1 MDRALRW
8 VVVAAAI
15 CLASGAARAERQE
28 KQPTPAQR
36 AEIQRLQQELYAA
49 QSKQD
54 YATSIPVARK
64 LWEAER
70 AASGEDSRAAR
81 SREMVLANVLQG
93 AGRYAEALGMFE
105 KMLRRAEA
113 ETGPVSRDT
122 MQALT
127 SVTSVYWAQSR
138 YDDLLPLQRRR
149 LEMSKKLDGEH
160 SQTYATEL
168 AALGSLYNLRNEY
181 SAAERCFAQSLEIEE
196 AIPANK
202 NSLSLLGGV
211 QTLAYFYWMTNQQPK
226 AMALWDR
233 AITISE
239 TAQNTN
245 LLVQGS
251 TLWGI
256 ASMYHYGGRDDLA
269 KPLTKRAVDLYERDI
284 ARREK
289 EAPDDP
295 QLPTL
300 MGQLGFV
307 YRQTGDLP
315 RAELT
320 LARAVAA
327 GRKRTSFSGWES
339 QLADIKRAQGKRKEA
354 LELLEQAKA
363 SITKLAPMSATV
375 YDLTIADV
383 LREMGETA
391 RARKVIEEERQ
402 WVAGRYGTRHP
413 LYGQVLL
420 AESRIYAAAGEIREA
435 ERALTDA
442 LDLAERELSIVLRA
456 GTESD
461 HAVYFG
467 RNGYQL
473 DTAINFQIHYAPR
486 SPGALRLGLTT
497 LLRRKGRVLDAAA
510 ASLATLRAKLSPED
524 KKLLDELGATR
535 AELAKLTVAGPA
547 STGGGGDYAKQIA
560 ALEDKLQKIELA
572 ISAKSAAYRIVSQ
585 PIELQ
590 AVQKAIPKDARLVE
604 LVSYQPVDPRA
615 PYALNPVLA
624 PRRYAAYV
632 VGTHGDPAFVD
643 LGESGPIDQAIASFR
658 KAVSNPDDDRTN
670 ELGYALYRL
679 TMAKVLPLVGGATN
693 ILLAPDGALNL
704 VPFSALVDDAGQFLI
719 KKYTFTYPTSGRDLL
734 RMKAQTKEQ
743 GGGLIFADP
752 SFDSSGP
759 APAPAPG
766 GEGQSR
772 GRRSL
777 ELATVSWPRL
787 PGTSQEADEVSKT
800 MPGLKVLRGDD
811 ATEGA
816 LKRSRGP
823 RILHLATHGFFLP
836 DEPPPP
842 RSADDAASAAR
853 APGGA
858 SAAPP
863 PQENPLLR
871 SGLALAG
878 ANKLRSGD
886 EDGILT
892 ALEASGLDLGGTKLV
907 VLSACETGVGKVT
920 NGEGVYGLRRALVI
934 AGAESLVMTLWQV
947 DDLATRDLMAGYYA
961 RLEKGAGRSSALRDT
976 QLAIAA
982 QPKYAHP
989 YFWAS
994 FLAAGADSP
1003 INKD

>member
-8 VVVAAAI
+8 VVAAAI
-15 CLASGAARAERQE
+15 CLGPGAVRGEGKPKTATA
-28 KQPTPAQR
+28 AQQ
-36 AEIQRLQQELYAA
+36 AEILRLQQQLNAA
-49 QSKQD
+49 QAKQD

-64 LWEAER
+64 LWEVER
-70 AASGEDSRAAR
+70 AASGEDSRPAR
-81 SREMVLANVLQG
+81 AREQILANLLQG
-93 AGRYAEALGMFE
+93 AGRYPESLAMFE
-105 KMLRRAEA
+105 KMLKRAEA

-122 MQALT
+122 QQALA
-127 SVTSVYWAQSR
+127 SVSSVYWAQSR
-138 YDDLLPLQRRR
+138 YDELLPLEKRK
-149 LEMSKKLDGEH
+149 LEISRKVDGER
-160 SQTYATEL
+160 SQMYAGEL
-168 AALGSLYNLRNEY
+168 ATLGSLYNLRSEF

-202 NSLSLLGGV
+202 NSLALLGGI

-226 AMALWDR
+226 AIALWDR
-233 AITISE
+233 AIALSQ
-239 TAQNTN
+239 TAPNTN
-245 LLVQGS
+245 VLVQGS

-256 ASMYHYGGRDDLA
+256 ASQYHYGGRDDLA
-269 KPLTKRAVDLYERDI
+269 TPLTKRAVELYEQDV

-289 EAPDDP
+289 ATPPDP

-300 MGQLGFV
+300 LGQLGFV

-315 RAELT
+315 RAEATLT
-320 LARAVAA
+320 RAVEA
-327 GRKRTSFSGWES
+327 GRQTGFSGWES
-339 QLADIKRAQGKRKEA
+339 QLADIKRAQGKHQEA
-354 LELLEQAKA
+354 LELLEHAKTL
-363 SITKLAPMSATV
+363 ITKLSPMSATV
-375 YDLTIADV
+375 YDLSIADL
-383 LREMGETA
+383 LREMGDTA

-402 WVAGRYGTRHP
+402 WVATRYGTRHP

-420 AESRIYAAAGEIREA
+420 AQSRVYAAAGEIREA

-442 LDLAERELSIVLRA
+442 LELAERELSIVLRA

-461 HAVYFG
+461 HAVYFA

-473 DTAINFQIHYAPR
+473 NTAINFQIHYAPR
-486 SPGALRLGLTT
+486 SAGALRLGLTT

-524 KKLLDELGATR
+524 RKLLDELGAAR
-535 AELAKLTVAGPA
+535 AELAKLTVAGPP
-547 STGGGGDYAKQIA
+547 STGGDDYTKQIA

-572 ISAKSAAYRIVSQ
+572 LSAKSAAYRTVSQ
-585 PIELQ
+585 PIELP
-590 AVQKAIPKDARLVE
+590 AVQKAIPRDARLVE
-604 LVSYQPVDPRA
+604 LVSYQPADPKA

-632 VGTHGDPAFVD
+632 VGAHGDPAFVD
-643 LGESGPIDQAIASFR
+643 LGESGPIDEAIASFR
-658 KAVSNPDDDRTN
+658 KAVSNPDDDRAG
-670 ELGYALYRL
+670 ELGHALYRL
-679 TMAKVLPLVGGATN
+679 TMAKVIPLLGGATN
-693 ILLAPDGALNL
+693 VLLAPDGALNL

-734 RMKAQTKEQ
+734 RMKAQTKAQ

-752 SFDSSGP
+752 SFDAAGP
-759 APAPAPG
+759 AAPAADPG
-766 GEGQSR
+766 GDGQSR

-777 ELATVSWPRL
+777 DLATVSWPRL
-787 PGTSQEADEVSKT
+787 PGTSQEAEEVSRT
-800 MPGLKVLRGDD
+800 MPGLKVLRGDE

-842 RSADDAASAAR
+842 RSADDAAPAL
-853 APGGA
+853 APGAA
-858 SAAPP
+858 SPP
-863 PQENPLLR
+863 PPPHENPLLR

-982 QPKYAHP
+982 RPKYAHP

>member
-1 MDRALRW
+1 MDRACRW
-8 VVVAAAI
+8 VVVAAI
-15 CLASGAARAERQE
+15 CLTAGAARGEQGKA
-28 KQPTPAQR
+28 KVPTPEQK

-49 QSKQD
+49 QAKQD
-54 YATSIPVARK
+54 FPTAIPLARK
-64 LWEAER
+64 LLEVER
-70 AASGEDSRAAR
+70 AASGEDSRIVH
-81 SREMVLANVLQG
+81 SREQVLANLLQG
-93 AGRYAEALGMFE
+93 AGRYAEALAMFE
-105 KMLRRAEA
+105 KMLKRAEA

-122 MQALT
+122 MQALA
-127 SVTSVYWAQSR
+127 SVSSVYWVQSR
-138 YDDLLPLQRRR
+138 YDDLLPLQQRK
-149 LEMSKKLDGEH
+149 LEISKKLDGER
-160 SQTYATEL
+160 SLIYAGEL
-168 AALGSLYNLRNEY
+168 AQLGSLYNFRSEF
-181 SAAERCFAQSLEIEE
+181 SAAERCFAE
-196 AIPANK
+196 ALAIQEALPNNK
-202 NSLSLLGGV
+202 NSLSLLGAV

-226 AMALWDR
+226 AIALYDR
-233 AITISE
+233 AIAISQ
-239 TAQNTN
+239 TADNTN
-245 LLVQGS
+245 VLLQAS

-256 ASMYHYGGRDDLA
+256 GSMYHYGGRDDLA
-269 KPLTKRAVDLYERDI
+269 KPLTKRAVDLYEKDV

-300 MGQLGFV
+300 LGQLGFV
-307 YRQTGDLP
+307 YRQMGDLP
-315 RAELT
+315 RAEATLT
-320 LARAVAA
+320 RAVAA
-327 GRKRTSFSGWES
+327 GRKRGFSGWES
-339 QLADIKRAQGKRKEA
+339 QLAEIKRAQGKRKEA
-354 LELLEQAKA
+354 LELLEGAKVTT
-363 SITKLAPMSATV
+363 TKLSPMSATV
-375 YDLTIADV
+375 YDLSIADV

-391 RARKVIEEERQ
+391 RARKVIEAERQ
-402 WVAGRYGTRHP
+402 WVAAHYGTRHP
-413 LYGQVLL
+413 MYGQVLL
-420 AESRIYAAAGEIREA
+420 AESRIYASGGEIPEA
-435 ERALTDA
+435 ERALTEA

-473 DTAINFQIHYAPR
+473 DYAINFQIHYAPK
-486 SPGALRLGLTT
+486 SPAALRLGLTT

-510 ASLATLRAKLSPED
+510 ASLATLRTKLAPED
-524 KKLLDELGATR
+524 KKLLDELASTR
-535 AELAKLTVAGPA
+535 AELAKLTVAGPGA
-547 STGGGGDYAKQIA
+547 AGGGDGDYAKQLA

-572 ISAKSAAYRIVSQ
+572 ISAKSAAYRLVSQ
-585 PIELQ
+585 PIELG

-604 LVSYQPVDPRA
+604 LVSYQPADPRA
-615 PYALNPVLA
+615 PYALNPVYA

-632 VGTHGDPAFVD
+632 VGARGDPSFVD
-643 LGESGPIDQAIASFR
+643 LGEGAVIDRAIEAFR
-658 KAVSNPDDDRTN
+658 KAVSNPDDDRAG
-670 ELGYALYRL
+670 ELGHALYQL
-679 TMAKVLPLVGGATN
+679 TMAKVIPLLGGATN
-693 ILLAPDGALNL
+693 VLLAPDGALNL

-734 RMKAQTKEQ
+734 RMKAQTKAQ

-752 SFDSSGP
+752 SFDATGTPASG
-759 APAPAPG
+759 G
-766 GEGQSR
+766 GGQSR

-777 ELATVSWPRL
+777 DLATVSWPRL
-787 PGTSQEADEVSKT
+787 PGTSQEADQVSKT

-816 LKRSRGP
+816 LKQSRGP

-836 DEPPPP
+836 DEPPPA
-842 RSADDAASAAR
+842 RSADDAAPAM
-853 APGGA
+853 APGGGA
-858 SAAPP
+858 AAPP
-863 PQENPLLR
+863 PENPLLR

-878 ANKLRSGD
+878 ANKLRSGN

-961 RLEKGAGRSSALRDT
+961 RLEKGSGRSSALRDI